1 MRSLLDVTARA
12 LFAPEFVFGCPRDGD
27 KANRSRA
34 IFEHQSYLSVV
45 HDSACEVAVGFRYAS
60 LHGSLVIAGE
70 LALFHPGDTDESDH
84 AVGVFKYQP
93 SADRI
98 CNNGGEISVRLR
110 DRSVFLM
117 SSLSEDRIV
126 RACYISGY
134 KSEIL
139 RLQRKEFA
147 FA

>member
-1 MRSLLDVTARA
+1 M

-60 LHGSLVIAGE
+60 LHGGLVIAGE

-84 AVGVFKYQP
+84 A
-93 SADRI
+93 SA
-98 CNNGGEISVRLR
+98 
-110 DRSVFLM
+110 
-117 SSLSEDRIV
+117 SSNTSPVPIESAIT
-126 RACYISGY
+126 AES
-134 KSEIL
+134 
-139 RLQRKEFA
+139 FP
-147 FA
+147 